1 MGLNADL
8 KLVGN
13 DFNNAASWMYIA
25 NLIAEFPTG
34 ALWIFSRARV
44 PNINACIPPQATSCR
59 RYDRENGWASM

>member
-34 ALWIFSRARV
+34 KLPDFPV
-44 PNINACIPPQATSCR
+44 YQLC
-59 RYDRENGWASM
+59 